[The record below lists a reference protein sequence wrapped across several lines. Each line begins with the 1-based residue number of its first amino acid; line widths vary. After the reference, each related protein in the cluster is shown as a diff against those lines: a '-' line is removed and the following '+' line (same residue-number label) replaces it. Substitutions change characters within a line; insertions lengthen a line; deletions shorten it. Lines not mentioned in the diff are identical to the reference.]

1 METVEIVIKMP
12 KDKYDEVMTMKGLL
26 QAMPDV
32 FRYGVAVV
40 NGTVLPKGH
49 GRLGDLDAYL
59 KDTPIRNVD
68 DTWIKESYVYESII
82 NAPTVI
88 EADKE
93 DYI

>member
-1 METVEIVIKMP
+1 MKIVVDISEKQYESLKNLLLPSMEERAI
-12 KDKYDEVMTMKGLL
+12 L
-26 QAMPDV
+26 
-32 FRYGVAVV
+32 

-93 DYI
+93 ETDGKTNDNS